1 MEAHKQG
8 MEKHYDW
15 HHLRI

>member
-1 MEAHKQG
+1 MEDHKQG
-8 MEKHYDW
+8 MEKHYYW